1 MIIDRTAT
9 GTSKPYFASRSK
21 DQEPGSRFV
30 GESLAQLLND
40 PTARGMPRDIEV
52 QYASPTMVDDEE
64 AVEHAERDRGDGEE
78 VHRRDYL
85 TVIPQEGEPTFGPF
99 RVSWC
104 PADRI
109 GINASPVGGITG
121 KTYTLSGDSSVPEPP
136 DELFASG

>member
-1 MIIDRTAT
+1 
-9 GTSKPYFASRSK
+9 
-21 DQEPGSRFV
+21 
-30 GESLAQLLND
+30 
-40 PTARGMPRDIEV
+40 MPRDIEV

-104 PADRI
+104 PAESR
-109 GINASPVGGITG
+109 NASAGTR
-121 KTYTLSGDSSVPEPP
+121 
-136 DELFASG
+136 FATRIRRC